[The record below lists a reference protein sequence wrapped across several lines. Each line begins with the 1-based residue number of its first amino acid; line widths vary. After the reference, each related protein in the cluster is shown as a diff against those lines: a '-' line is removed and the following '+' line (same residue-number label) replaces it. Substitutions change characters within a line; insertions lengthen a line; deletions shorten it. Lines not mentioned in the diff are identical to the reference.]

1 MAQLIKRPP
10 FLWVMLSLATL
21 VTVLLVA
28 CGSGTTKTA
37 AGATPTARGTAT
49 RHAATTMQAVRVSIV
64 ENNGRYAFSP
74 AAITITKGSQ
84 VVWVDGSD
92 ASHTVTSNNG
102 GFTSSGLINPKQSF
116 SATFPNAGT
125 FAYHCTVH
133 PYMTGTITVKP

>member
-10 FLWVMLSLATL
+10 FLWVMLTLATL
-21 VTVLLVA
+21 GTLLLIS
-28 CGSGTTKTA
+28 CGSGANKTA
-37 AGATPTARGTAT
+37 AGATATTGNAT
-49 RHAATTMQAVRVSIV
+49 RQAAFSMQTVRVSIV

-74 AAITITKGSQ
+74 AAITVPKGSQ
-84 VVWVDGSD
+84 VVWVDSSD

-102 GFTSSGLINPKQSF
+102 GFASSGLINPKQSF

-133 PYMTGTITVKP
+133 PYMTGTVTVRP